1 MEDLNRELLHEL
13 RKLRHL
19 TVWLSIFL
27 SVLLIAALATPFWF
41 SLRQNP
47 PAASVPVQATVSAS
61 TSAAFVIPEK
71 SVAVLPFDSLG
82 GGEEVS
88 HFADA
93 VQEQI
98 LTNLAQNANL
108 KIVARATVMPYR
120 DSPLPIVILGRQL
133 GVAHLVM
140 GSVQRAANRV
150 RVTVQLMDARTGDSV
165 WAETFDRELNDVLAI
180 ESELA
185 KTVTDQLGTKL
196 AAR

>member
-1 MEDLNRELLHEL
+1 M
-13 RKLRHL
+13 KIM
-19 TVWLSIFL
+19 SIVAL
-27 SVLLIAALATPFWF
+27 AAMAVLALGIAALIFWRNREHD
-41 SLRQNP
+41 L
-47 PAASVPVQATVSAS
+47 AL
-61 TSAAFVIPEK
+61 SAAVPEK

-120 DSPLPIVILGRQL
+120 DSALPIVILGRQL